1 MRSSRVFFIGS
12 IVFFGLILAAVLLAQ
27 SKKASFNG
35 SLIQPASL
43 ADDFQLTNQ
52 NGMPYRLQEQ
62 QGKAVVLFFGY
73 TNCPDFCP
81 ATLAEFREIKA
92 SLGEQADQ
100 VRFVFVTVDP
110 ERDTVSRLKD
120 YVDAFDPEITGLT
133 GTRAELEK
141 VWKSYDVY
149 QEKHSGHDE
158 TDITVDHS
166 TRTYLIDP
174 QGKLR
179 LTYPF
184 GFNIEMIVQDI
195 QSLLSKQSG

>member
-1 MRSSRVFFIGS
+1 MRTSRILFIGS
-12 IVFFGLILAAVLLAQ
+12 VVILGLILAAGLLVQ
-27 SKKASFNG
+27 SSKASFNG
-35 SLIQPASL
+35 SLIQPAPL
-43 ADDFQLTNQ
+43 ADDFKLTDQ
-52 NGMPYRLQEQ
+52 NGLPYRLQDQ
-62 QGKAVVLFFGY
+62 QSKAVVLFFGY
-73 TNCPDFCP
+73 THCPDFCP
-81 ATLAEFREIKA
+81 ATLAQFRDIKA
-92 SLGEQADQ
+92 LLGVEADQ

-120 YVDAFDPEITGLT
+120 YVDAFDPEIAGLT
-133 GTRAELEK
+133 GTRAELEP
-141 VWKSYDVY
+141 VWESYDVY

-184 GFNIEMIVQDI
+184 GFDIEMIVQDL
-195 QSLLSKQSG
+195 QVLLDKQSG